1 MLDVKTISICLG
13 KFELHDISFE
23 VERGSYFVLLGE
35 SGAGKSVL
43 LEMIAGLQRPQS
55 GSVWLNGQD
64 ITREKIQN
72 RRMGLVYQDQALFP
86 HLTVRQNIAYPLECR
101 TLRSAEIQQRVETLA
116 GSLGISNLLKRDT
129 TTLSTGEAQ
138 KVALARSLATDPE
151 ILLLDEPLAAIDV
164 QTKPELRALLRRINQ
179 SGQTIVHVTHDYE
192 EAIALA
198 DRIAVIENNTIT
210 QSGTPDD
217 IFHHPQSKF
226 VAHFV
231 GIKNFY
237 KGRIDQ
243 TDPAAPVFETQG
255 RRFYIAQG
263 AKAGD
268 AVLILRSEEIT
279 VMPTKTETSARN
291 VFEGKIVD
299 IEPGRGGIELAVDIG
314 VRVYAM
320 ITRASLEQFT
330 FKAGDRVW
338 ISFKATATQII
349 EE

>member
-1 MLDVKTISICLG
+1 MLDVKTISIRLG

-43 LEMIAGLQRPQS
+43 LEMISGLQRPQS
-55 GSVWLNGQD
+55 GSVCMNGRD
-64 ITREKIQN
+64 ITHEKIQK
-72 RRMGLVYQDQALFP
+72 RGMGIVYQDQALFP

-101 TLRSAEIQQRVETLA
+101 KLRSVEIQQRVETLA
-116 GSLGISNLLKRDT
+116 ESLDISDLLSRYT
-129 TTLSTGEAQ
+129 TTLSSGEAQ
-138 KVALARSLATDPE
+138 KVAMARSLATDPD
-151 ILLLDEPLAAIDV
+151 ILLLDEPLAAIDA
-164 QTKPELRALLRRINQ
+164 QAKPELRALLRRINQ

-237 KGRIDQ
+237 KGRVDQ
-243 TDPAAPVFETQG
+243 TDPAAPVFEMQG
-255 RRFYIAQG
+255 QRFYIAQG

-279 VMPTKTETSARN
+279 VLPTKTDSSARN

-314 VRVYAM
+314 VRVYSM
-320 ITRASLEQFT
+320 ITRASLEQFA

>member
-1 MLDVKTISICLG
+1 MLDVNAISIRLG
-13 KFELHDISFE
+13 KFELNDISFE

-43 LEMIAGLQRPQS
+43 LEMIAGLQHPRS
-55 GSVWLNGQD
+55 GSVCMNGQD
-64 ITREKIQN
+64 ITREKTEKRGI
-72 RRMGLVYQDQALFP
+72 GLVYQDQALFP
-86 HLTVRQNIAYPLECR
+86 HLSVRQNIAYPLECR
-101 TLRSAEIQQRVETLA
+101 KLRPPEIEQRIEELA
-116 GSLGISNLLKRDT
+116 DSLGISDLLKRDT

-164 QTKPELRALLRRINQ
+164 QAKPELRALLRKINQ

-210 QSGTPDD
+210 QTGTPDD

-237 KGRIDQ
+237 KGKVNQ

-255 RRFYIAQG
+255 QRFYIAPG
-263 AKAGD
+263 GKDGD

-291 VFEGKIVD
+291 VFEGQIVD
-299 IEPGRGGIELAVDIG
+299 IEPRRNGIELAIDIG

-320 ITRASLEQFT
+320 ITRASLEQFAL
-330 FKAGDRVW
+330 KAGDKVW